1 MREGWVGIQILKR
14 RLFRVAKGEGAKTS
28 PVRGGFTPSK
38 RAAGRRPFEAQGEF
52 RTALA
57 VFRRKM
63 EAEADKAE
71 STFAVGKYVC
81 GARLKELFEKS
92 SLRIFKNFPAAV
104 VFYLIENFRV
114 RKFTFKLR
122 RRRILTRAS
131 RDLNLRAAQQYLG
144 ASRS

>member
-1 MREGWVGIQILKR
+1 MKR
-14 RLFRVAKGEGAKTS
+14 RLFRAAKGEGAKTS

-104 VFYLIENFRV
+104 VFLIENFRV

-131 RDLNLRAAQQYLG
+131 RDHNLRAAQQYLG